1 MKKAFRKNPIL
12 FIAILE
18 VLFIIVLLLAMLT
31 KKQTGYSYQAGDL
44 AGLSDT
50 IVRDMHLGFGS
61 YEAVIGYHTDSED
74 ATFQI
79 GDNYYMDNAMTG
91 DLFGTLDYTKDS
103 VTVPFWLYHTT
114 DELFVAWSGDVQ
126 IESIDIRSTSALFGE
141 WILFFIILFLVVDFF
156 VYRILRSASGS
167 EKEVRKNKIIA
178 VIAITAVVASIPL
191 MINYLLDSRGDI
203 SFHLARIEGIYLGLK
218 EGRFPVRMDGFMLN
232 NQGYADPIFYP
243 NLFLY
248 IPAVFRLMGVPIL
261 RAYKLFIGLWN
272 LFTCVLAYYSFKRIV
287 KSDHDALTGMIL
299 YVLCPYRN
307 LCLHGRGAL
316 GEALAMT
323 FLPLVAA
330 GLWVLLSECRQSRKK
345 MSGKE
350 TALKESQAVG
360 LSDNKETGLDGN
372 DVNQKK
378 VTEKSNSFVEGILF
392 LALGLSG
399 ILQSHILSCEMTGIV
414 MILVLLICAK
424 RTFRI
429 KTLLS
434 LACSAVLT
442 LLLNA
447 WFLVPFLLSYEMP
460 LYVFEKFD
468 LYAYENALTLYHFFG
483 VPLDF
488 YGQSSILSDDL
499 MDEMGMTL
507 GWAILLGLLL
517 IGFGIRTVVRYR
529 KTEKGRLISLT
540 FVLGLI
546 ASWITTYYFPWKQV
560 ENIPVIGKLLCMVQ
574 FPWRYLGIASFCFV
588 MAVMAYLALRERVIR
603 DSRDTE
609 TSIVKEPAETI
620 QKHGNRVSIANSEN
634 KLIIYH
640 IALIALTILLAY
652 IHFHSLVDQTEY
664 FAPYSEVGLNKGRT
678 MIQAEYMYSDTTID
692 GLRQAA
698 RVDKPYHRNNLTL
711 YFEILTPMGDSTE
724 VATPLTYYPYYVA
737 KDVSTGQ
744 HFDIMKGAAG
754 TAIIYVPENYMGTIE
769 MYLPEQ
775 KKWILGDLVSLFTLI
790 GMVVFVIVKQRKRK
804 TIKN

>member
-114 DELFVAWSGDVQ
+114 DELFVAWSGDVR
-126 IESIDIRSTSALFGE
+126 IESIEIRSTNALFGE
-141 WILFFIILFLVVDFF
+141 WILFFIILFLVVDYI

-287 KSDHDALTGMIL
+287 KSDHAALTGMIL

-330 GLWVLLSECRQSRKK
+330 GLWVLLSES
-345 MSGKE
+345 KE
-350 TALKESQAVG
+350 YLK
-360 LSDNKETGLDGN
+360 
-372 DVNQKK
+372 
-378 VTEKSNSFVEGILF
+378 GILF
-392 LALGLSG
+392 LTLGLSG

-447 WFLVPFLLSYEMP
+447 WFLVPFLLSYGMP

-574 FPWRYLGIASFCFV
+574 FPWRYLGIASFCLV
-588 MAVMAYLALRERVIR
+588 LAIMAYLALVERVIR

-609 TSIVKEPAETI
+609 TSIVKEPAETN

-652 IHFHSLVDQTEY
+652 IHFHSLIDQTEY

-790 GMVVFVIVKQRKRK
+790 GMVVFVIVKERKRK